1 MMGLNEMKDVIRDVE
16 EFMYK
21 NGLTERDLDNIIS
34 DYMEDCKYIDN
45 FYYSYYDMI
54 GNYIIC
60 DIKDI
65 DETKLYDY
73 LDEYTYSNNILF
85 YTFISGD
92 RLYLNICEAYEEKE
106 CPFKIVCD
114 GR

>member
-1 MMGLNEMKDVIRDVE
+1 MMRLNEMKDVIRDVE
-16 EFMYK
+16 NFMCK

-34 DYMEDCKYIDN
+34 DYIEDCEYIDN
-45 FYYSYYDMI
+45 SHYSYYDMI
-54 GNYIIC
+54 CNYIIC

-73 LDEYTYSNNILF
+73 LDGYTNDILF
-85 YTFISGD
+85 YTLISGD
-92 RLYLNICEAYEEKE
+92 RLYLNICDGYEEKE
-106 CPFKIVCD
+106 CPFKILCD